1 MINFRRPIVGLSP
14 MDSVTDAPFR
24 EMIARHSTPS
34 FIVTEFSNVEGLAR
48 GGVKM
53 LHAFLYSER
62 ERPIIAQIYGV
73 EIESFYKAAILCAF
87 LGFDGI
93 DINMGCPMSKV
104 AKRGSGAALIKT
116 PELARKIIFTVKAA
130 VKDFQ
135 NGISLEEAGVNP
147 LLIDDIKTMATL
159 HGEILR
165 DREIPVSVKTRI
177 GFDKDIAENWMSE
190 LIPAKPD
197 MITVHGRTLKQLYTG
212 RADWDS
218 IRRAARVV
226 RDAGILFLGNGDI
239 TNMADA
245 LDKISQYEVD
255 GVMVGRAVQG
265 NPWFFSDHSPS
276 LDERLDAILE
286 HAEILANMYPQ
297 IWFIHIRKHLAW
309 YANGFHGAKDLRTE
323 LIRVNTLADV
333 REIVERFRKN
343 LKD

>member
-1 MINFRRPIVGLSP
+1 MINFRRPIIGLSP

-73 EIESFYKAAILCAF
+73 EIESFYKAAVMCCF
-87 LGFDGI
+87 LGFDGV

-116 PELARKIIFTVKAA
+116 PELARQIIATVKAG
-130 VKDFQ
+130 VRDFK

-147 LLIDDIKTMATL
+147 LLIDEVKNMSEL
-159 HGEILR
+159 HGGAER
-165 DREIPVSVKTRI
+165 AREIPVSVKTRI

-190 LIPAKPD
+190 LLPAKPD
-197 MITVHGRTLKQLYTG
+197 MITVHGRTLKQLYSG

-218 IRRAARVV
+218 IRRASRVV
-226 RDAGILFLGNGDI
+226 RGAGILFLGNGDI
-239 TNMADA
+239 QNMQDA
-245 LDKISQYEVD
+245 RDKISEFEVD

-265 NPWFFSDHSPS
+265 NPWFFTEHIPS
-276 LDERLDAILE
+276 VSEKLDAIIE
-286 HAEILANMYPQ
+286 HSEILANMYPQ
-297 IWFIHIRKHLAW
+297 IWFVHIRKHLAW
-309 YANGFHGAKDLRTE
+309 YANEFSGAKELRTK
-323 LIRVNTLADV
+323 LIRVSTFADV
-333 REIVERFRKN
+333 KEIVENFRKENN
-343 LKD
+343 L